1 MSVTGVAEEEERKKS
16 LDDII
21 TEYEEGSGSQSD

>member
-1 MSVTGVAEEEERKKS
+1 MSVTGVTEEEERKKS

-21 TEYEEGSGSQSD
+21 TEYEEGKESRSD